1 MPKKVSEKQKEKVVG
16 EETVQLIVFALA
28 DEEYGV
34 GIGDIKEIIR
44 TGDITQIPDSP
55 EFIAGV
61 INVRGSVIPVLDLA
75 GMFLLDE
82 GGESKHIIVTER
94 GENTFGLMVDEVTE
108 VLRIG
113 EGEIKSAPRV
123 IKSKIHGDYLKGV
136 VPVKD
141 RLVTLLD
148 FKKMLSDEEF
158 VRLDELTRERHRKI
172 KPKKKEEKTAEESTV
187 EPEKTEEKPSEPEV
201 ETQIEE
207 EKEPTP
213 PSEKEKEEK
222 KEEEEAPKEEIKT
235 EPEESKEEETEKVKI
250 EEKKESIEE
259 VEEK

>member
-1 MPKKVSEKQKEKVVG
+1 MPKKVSEKQKEKVLG
-16 EETVQLIVFALA
+16 EESVQLIVFALA

-61 INVRGSVIPVLDLA
+61 INVRGSIIPVLNLA
-75 GMFLLDE
+75 EMFLLDE
-82 GGESKHIIVTER
+82 GGDSKHIIVTER

-108 VLRIG
+108 VLRID
-113 EGEIKSAPRV
+113 EGEIKPAPRV

-141 RLVTLLD
+141 RLVSLLD
-148 FKKMLSDEEF
+148 FRKMLSDEEF
-158 VRLDELTRERHRKI
+158 ARLDELTSEHPRKI
-172 KPKKKEEKTAEESTV
+172 KPKKKEKKTVEEPAV
-187 EPEKTEEKPSEPEV
+187 EPEKTEEKPSKSGV

-207 EKEPTP
+207 EAESAP
-213 PSEKEKEEK
+213 PSEKKEK
-222 KEEEEAPKEEIKT
+222 KEEDEEPTKEEIKT
-235 EPEESKEEETEKVKI
+235 ELEESKEEKT
-250 EEKKESIEE
+250 EE
-259 VEEK
+259 VETEETKQPVEEDEEK

>member
-16 EETVQLIVFALA
+16 EELVQLIVFDLA

-34 GIGDIKEIIR
+34 RIGDVKEIIR

-61 INVRGSVIPVLDLA
+61 INVRGNIIPVFDLSE
-75 GMFLLDE
+75 MFFLAE
-82 GGESKHIIVTER
+82 GEESKHIIVTEQ
-94 GENTFGLMVDEVTE
+94 GENTFGLMVDGVTE
-108 VLRIG
+108 VLRVE
-113 EGEIKSAPRV
+113 EGEIKPAPMV

-158 VRLDELTRERHRKI
+158 ARLDELAMKQHRKI
-172 KPKKKEEKTAEESTV
+172 KPKKKKEKTVEESTV
-187 EPEKTEEKPSEPEV
+187 EPRKTEEKPSEPEV

-207 EKEPTP
+207 EKKPTP
-213 PSEKEKEEK
+213 PSEKEEK
-222 KEEEEAPKEEIKT
+222 KEEEAPKEEIKT
-235 EPEESKEEETEKVKI
+235 ELDGEKTEKAGMEKI
-250 EEKKESIEE
+250 KQPVEE
-259 VEEK
+259 VEEKLEEYE